1 MPDHDPLMLAAVEK
15 MEAQAV
21 HDLRVHA
28 DISTILPPLPRSA
41 AAAAAAEVSGSEHA
55 AHVAQRG
62 SAGSTQGKSSVTQA
76 DEKEWHAWAFGTPM
90 APKER
95 KEGRR
100 ERVGEVQESAG
111 RRPEGGANDGTE
123 RQERA
128 AARDLWRKALKIA
141 QKGRKKGGAVV
152 SAKIVGSG
160 VGRNSYEAKR
170 PSYILLHTPH
180 ADGHVTMRSE
190 NGQQDEVHNVH
201 EDVSKGGAEDDFKE
215 VGGGGVSRS
224 EGEAWADGA
233 QDRENRGVTSTPL
246 SSQYSYPHLGSSN
259 NGQEDGT
266 DKRPS
271 KGTWSTKWGGL
282 SESSA
287 QQGWH
292 PRNALGEVGGGGGRG
307 REYAAAEPAISTTLQ
322 GQVGANTF
330 GTASDVYADDD
341 YF

>member
-1 MPDHDPLMLAAVEK
+1 MPGHDPVMLAAVEK

-62 SAGSTQGKSSVTQA
+62 SAGSLQGKSTVTQA

-100 ERVGEVQESAG
+100 ERVGEVEKSAE
-111 RRPEGGANDGTE
+111 RRPEGEANDGTG

-128 AARDLWRKALKIA
+128 AARDLWQKALKIA

-160 VGRNSYEAKR
+160 VGRTSYEAKR
-170 PSYILLHTPH
+170 PSYVLLHTPH
-180 ADGHVTMRSE
+180 ADGHVTMRWENE
-190 NGQQDEVHNVH
+190 NGQQDEVHDIH
-201 EDVSKGGAEDDFKE
+201 KDVSNGGAEGDFKE
-215 VGGGGVSRS
+215 VGGGGVR
-224 EGEAWADGA
+224 
-233 QDRENRGVTSTPL
+233 RERDL
-246 SSQYSYPHLGSSN
+246 MM
-259 NGQEDGT
+259 
-266 DKRPS
+266 
-271 KGTWSTKWGGL
+271 
-282 SESSA
+282 
-287 QQGWH
+287 
-292 PRNALGEVGGGGGRG
+292 
-307 REYAAAEPAISTTLQ
+307 I
-322 GQVGANTF
+322 
-330 GTASDVYADDD
+330 
-341 YF
+341 